1 MVSSGAKQLSPSS
14 CSPSRRSKRRLHR
27 FLKPGDLAR
36 LRDSIFRTVR
46 SDAPLLLSP
55 PSSPSPAAQIDGR
68 PCFVARGHGP
78 RYPQRR
84 KLVAA
89 KYVFFGP
96 PSPDPE
102 HFFDPFGVDLVPAH

>member
-89 KYVFFGP
+89 KYVFFAP